1 MNKITPIDEKN
12 INDKIF
18 NIRSNLVILDQDLAE
33 LYGVETKRINEAV
46 KNNPNKFP
54 SDFYFELDVKETNDL
69 KSKLSTSSWGGRRKP
84 PKVFTEQGIY
94 MLATILKSKTATD
107 VTVAIMRTFVNM
119 RKFLQMNAEIFR
131 RIDIVEKK
139 QFKFQLNTDEKF
151 NKIFRA
157 LEDKTITPDQ
167 GIFYDGQIFD
177 AYQFVS
183 NIIKSAKKSIILI
196 DNYVDESVLMILS
209 KRKSKVSAA
218 IYTKRISKRLELDL
232 KKYHEQYPS
241 IDVIEFQKSHDRFF
255 IIDEKTVYH
264 IGASLKDL
272 GKKWFAFSKINL
284 NASDLIAK
292 LI

>member
-196 DNYVDESVLMILS
+196 DNYVNESVLMILS

-218 IYTKRISKRLELDL
+218 IYKKRISKRLELDL

>member
-284 NASDLIAK
+284 NVSDLIAK

>member
-209 KRKSKVSAA
+209 KRKSNVSAA
-218 IYTKRISKRLELDL
+218 IYTK
-232 KKYHEQYPS
+232 
-241 IDVIEFQKSHDRFF
+241 
-255 IIDEKTVYH
+255 
-264 IGASLKDL
+264 
-272 GKKWFAFSKINL
+272 
-284 NASDLIAK
+284 
-292 LI
+292 